1 MLELSFHFT
10 GCAAHFHICT
20 LDFFPRWCTLS
31 LAGEFRLGR
40 KASEKDSGDDIFDG
54 YAGSRASHGAIAERL
69 AGNGDDQ
76 HGFELSEIAPQH
88 AS

>member
-1 MLELSFHFT
+1 
-10 GCAAHFHICT
+10 
-20 LDFFPRWCTLS
+20 
-31 LAGEFRLGR
+31 LGR